1 MSFEEQLNNRLKEAM
16 RAKDQ
21 RMMSMTRMVKSR
33 MQERITAK
41 GFSGEKDDALW
52 QDVVESYAKSQKKA
66 LEQYTAI
73 GAPAQEHIDQITWE
87 LEALQE
93 FLPKKADEA
102 TLRGWIQETIDGLGG
117 AGKANIGRV
126 MGAVMK
132 AHKGEADAA
141 DVRKLAEEMLKA

>member
-1 MSFEEQLNNRLKEAM
+1 MGLGEQLNDRLKEAM

-21 RMMSMTRMVKSR
+21 KMMSMIRMVKSR
-33 MQERITAK
+33 MQERTTAK
-41 GFSGEKDDALW
+41 GFTGEIDDALW
-52 QDVVESYAKSQKKA
+52 QDVVETYAKSQKKA

-87 LEALQE
+87 LNALQE
-93 FLPKKADEA
+93 FLPARADEA
-102 TLRGWIQETIDGLGG
+102 TLRVWIQETIDGLGG

-132 AHKGEADAA
+132 AHKGEAEAA